1 MNIFFLIV
9 FYAII
14 VFLIILLLL
23 GFGVSN
29 VKLLPIVL
37 PIILMVALFTLL
49 ERKILAGV
57 QRRRGPNVVG
67 LWGILQPFS
76 DAFKLIFKETIIPGL
91 SNIILFVVAP
101 IFTFALSLLSWSVL
115 PFSYGIVVSDINLGL
130 MFIFS
135 ISSLGVY
142 GIVISGW
149 SSNSKYAFLGSLRS
163 AAQFISYEVVMAVT
177 IMSVIICVGS
187 LNITSIIQMQ
197 SNFWF
202 IFAFWPSF
210 LMFFISSL
218 AETNR
223 IPYDLPE
230 AESEL
235 VSGYNVEY
243 AATTF
248 VLFFL
253 AEYSNIL
260 IMSVLI
266 TLFFFGGWNL
276 FFYIPF
282 VSYWFIISVKV
293 LCIVI
298 LFILIRATLPRYRYD
313 NLMNVGWKVLLPIS
327 LVYFLF
333 TAFYYFVFNVTFI
346 F

>member
-1 MNIFFLIV
+1 
-9 FYAII
+9 
-14 VFLIILLLL
+14 
-23 GFGVSN
+23 
-29 VKLLPIVL
+29 
-37 PIILMVALFTLL
+37 
-49 ERKILAGV
+49 
-57 QRRRGPNVVG
+57 
-67 LWGILQPFS
+67 LQPFA
-76 DAFKLIFKETIIPGL
+76 DAFKLIFKETIVPGL
-91 SNIILFVVAP
+91 SNIVLFIIAP
-101 IFTFALSLLSWSVL
+101 IFTFALSLVSWSVL
-115 PFSYGIVVSDINLGL
+115 PFSYGLVVSDINLGL

-177 IMSVIICVGS
+177 IMSVILCVGS

-197 SNFWF
+197 SSFWF
-202 IFAFWPSF
+202 ILAFWPSF

-223 IPYDLPE
+223 IPFDLPE

-266 TLFFFGGWNL
+266 VLFFFGGWHL
-276 FFYIPF
+276 FVYIPF
-282 VSYWFIISVKV
+282 LSYWFVISFKV
-293 LCIVI
+293 ICVVI

-327 LVYFLF
+327 LIYFVF
-333 TAFYYFVFNVTFI
+333 TAFYFFIFNVTFI